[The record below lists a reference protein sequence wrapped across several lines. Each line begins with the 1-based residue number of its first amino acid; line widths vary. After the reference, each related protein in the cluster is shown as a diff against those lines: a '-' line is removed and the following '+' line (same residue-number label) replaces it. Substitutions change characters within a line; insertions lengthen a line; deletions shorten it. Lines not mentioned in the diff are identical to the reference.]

1 MGAENKGGGWYA
13 IRLEKYGEAVLE
25 HWEAMLT
32 SMLRYQKESIF
43 ILPRSPVL
51 AHPMYPWPNSSL

>member
-1 MGAENKGGGWYA
+1 MGAENKGGGWYE

-32 SMLRYQKESIF
+32 SMLRHQKESIF
-43 ILPRSPVL
+43 ILPHSPVL
-51 AHPMYPWPNSSL
+51 GHLCTH